1 MFRTLFFFFLIF
13 LTAFGVVWFSN
24 NPGEIII
31 RWQDYL
37 IETSFFI
44 TGLVL
49 ILFCIA
55 LIALYRFWWGIR
67 NLPNYITG
75 KWYQKR
81 NRRGYKL
88 LTESMVAIGTGE
100 YEEVEENA
108 KKIGSLL
115 NSPSLTMLLLAQA
128 AQLKGDEK
136 SAMVYFNAMLSN
148 KDTSFLAIRGLIGQA
163 LKANKLD
170 QAKDLA
176 LKATKLKPKARWTL
190 NLLFNIQARQ
200 GDWDEARGT
209 LKKAIRN
216 KIIPPDTGNKWNA
229 IVYFELANS
238 LIKRNEA
245 RKSLRYALRA
255 NKLDQKN
262 IAVLLFCVQ
271 ILKEKGSLSHAK
283 RLILNTWRINPHPDL
298 VDPFTELFQNV
309 EKLDTVKRVEFLCK
323 RNPNHEESKIA
334 VTRSYLEAE
343 LWAKARGSISLL
355 ATTKPTRRVCL
366 LMAQLEEKQNR
377 DSMSNRLWLERAAN
391 AEPDRIW
398 LCSSCGNVFE
408 FWSSICSKCGSV
420 GSVLWSFP
428 GPSNIKVVHEI
439 GKKQPTLIEKNSRSS

>member
-1 MFRTLFFFFLIF
+1 M
-13 LTAFGVVWFSN
+13 TAFSVVWFSN

-31 RWQDYL
+31 KWQNYL

-44 TGLVL
+44 TGLFM
-49 ILFCIA
+49 ILFSVA
-55 LIALYRFWWGIR
+55 LIALYRFWWGVTR
-67 NLPNYITG
+67 LPSYITG
-75 KWYQKR
+75 KLYQ
-81 NRRGYKL
+81 RRTRQGYKL

-108 KKIGSLL
+108 KKVGSLL
-115 NSPSLTMLLLAQA
+115 NSPALTMLLLAQA

-163 LKANKLD
+163 LKTNKLD

-200 GDWDEARGT
+200 GDWEEAEGT

-216 KIIPPDTGNKWNA
+216 KIIPPNVGSQWSA
-229 IVYFELANS
+229 IVYFELAS
-238 LIKRNEA
+238 ELMKRNEI

-262 IAVLLFCVQ
+262 IAVLLLCVQ

-298 VDPFTELFQNV
+298 VDPFTGLFENV
-309 EKLDTVKRVEFLCK
+309 EKFDTVKRVELLCT
-323 RNPNHEESKIA
+323 RNPTHEESKIA
-334 VTRSYLEAE
+334 MTRSYLEAE
-343 LWAKARGSISLL
+343 LWAKARGAISLL
-355 ATTKPTRRVCL
+355 ATTKPTRRICL

-377 DSMSNRLWLERAAN
+377 DSMANRLWLERAAS

-398 LCSSCGNVFE
+398 ICSSCGNIFE

-420 GSVLWSFP
+420 GSILWSVP
-428 GPSNIKVVHEI
+428 RPSNIKVVHEI
-439 GKKQPTLIEKNSRSS
+439 NKKSSTLIEK